1 MNLLANLDYWVLG
14 VIGIIVAVVSGYA
27 VVHAIRQRSDAFPA
41 AGKLSKNA
49 WLAIVGG
56 SALFLLLIPVIQ
68 AISSGSIEGVIL
80 AFQGLRSEFTL
91 LWLVGLIATLV
102 YLVDVRPA
110 VVGVQ
115 RGER

>member
-1 MNLLANLDYWVLG
+1 MNLLENFDLLVLC
-14 VIGIIVAVVSGYA
+14 VIGIVVAVVSGYA
-27 VVHAIRQRSDAFPA
+27 FIHAIRQRSDAFTA

-49 WLAIVGG
+49 WLGIVGG
-56 SALFLLLIPVIQ
+56 SALFLLLIPVFRAVSNPSFIGFI
-68 AISSGSIEGVIL
+68 A

-91 LWLVGLIATLV
+91 LWLVGLVATMI
-102 YLVDVRPA
+102 YMVDVRPA